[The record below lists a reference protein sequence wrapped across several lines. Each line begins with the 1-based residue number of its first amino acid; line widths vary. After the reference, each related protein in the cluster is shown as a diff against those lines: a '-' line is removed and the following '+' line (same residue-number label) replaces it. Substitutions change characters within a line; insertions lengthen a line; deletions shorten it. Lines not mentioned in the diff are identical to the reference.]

1 MSAGA
6 PLLIILGGINGTGKS
21 TLAREIAEDPPTAH
35 LIFLDPDKI
44 AAEIR
49 RTRPELSLNAANFA
63 GLRVVAE
70 RTAEMLARR
79 QSFVTETVLASVA
92 HRHLCE
98 KAQGSGW
105 QVRLVYIGLPRIEDA
120 IARVALRVSKGGH
133 AVPEADIRRRW
144 PRTHENLAWFA
155 RHADAV
161 EVYANAGWYAP
172 PTLVARALARRVE
185 ILDPDALPAAAEAL
199 RPLVRDA

>member
-1 MSAGA
+1 M
-6 PLLIILGGINGTGKS
+6 
-21 TLAREIAEDPPTAH
+21 
-35 LIFLDPDKI
+35 
-44 AAEIR
+44 
-49 RTRPELSLNAANFA
+49 
-63 GLRVVAE
+63 
-70 RTAEMLARR
+70 
-79 QSFVTETVLASVA
+79 
-92 HRHLCE
+92 
-98 KAQGSGW
+98 
-105 QVRLVYIGLPRIEDA
+105 
-120 IARVALRVSKGGH
+120 
-133 AVPEADIRRRW
+133 PEADIRRRW